1 MGKFAK
7 KMKKKY
13 NETNKKSIIVYLIL
27 RVLVIICMIFQILMG
42 NFENVF
48 MCILSLFLF
57 TIPSIISEKLK
68 IGLPSVLETIIYLFI
83 FSATILGEINNFYGV
98 IPFWDTIL
106 HTLNGFLCA
115 GIGFSLVDLLN
126 QNSKKISLSPLYVV
140 IVAFCFSMTI
150 GILWEFY
157 EFTAD
162 SVFRTDMQK
171 DRVVQNISSVE
182 LNRNGENIP
191 IKVNNIK
198 KTEIYLKDGI
208 IVTIDNGYLDIGI
221 IDTMKDL
228 FVNFIGAIIF
238 SIIGFLYIQN
248 REKYKFTE
256 NFIPTKVYDIDLE
269 KSIYLKEQINLK
281 KNDRKLN

>member
-13 NETNKKSIIVYLIL
+13 EETNKKSIAVYLVL
-27 RVLVIICMIFQILMG
+27 RLLVVISMIFQILMG

-48 MCILSLFLF
+48 MCILALLLF
-57 TIPSIISEKLK
+57 TIPTIISEKLK
-68 IGLPSVLETIIYLFI
+68 IGLPSLLEGIIYLFI
-83 FSATILGEINNFYGV
+83 FSTTILGEINNFYRI
-98 IPFWDTIL
+98 IPFWDTML

-126 QNSKKISLSPLYVV
+126 QNSKQINLSPLYVA

-162 SVFRTDMQK
+162 SVLRTDMQK
-171 DRVVQNISSVE
+171 DRIIQSISSVE
-182 LNRNGENIP
+182 LHPNGENIP
-191 IKVNNIK
+191 IKVNDIE
-198 KTEIYLKDGI
+198 KTEIYSKDG
-208 IVTIDNGYLDIGI
+208 TITTIKNGYLDIGI

-228 FVNFIGAIIF
+228 FVNFIGAVVF
-238 SIIGFLYIQN
+238 SVIGFLYI
-248 REKYKFTE
+248 
-256 NFIPTKVYDIDLE
+256 
-269 KSIYLKEQINLK
+269 K
-281 KNDRKLN
+281 KQKKI

>member
-13 NETNKKSIIVYLIL
+13 NETNRKSIVVYLVL
-27 RVLVIICMIFQILMG
+27 RLLVVISMIFQMLMG

-48 MCILSLFLF
+48 MCILALLLF
-57 TIPSIISEKLK
+57 TIPTIVSEKFK
-68 IGLPSVLETIIYLFI
+68 IGLPSLFEAIIYLFI
-83 FSATILGEINNFYGV
+83 FSTTILGEINNFYGI
-98 IPFWDTIL
+98 IPFWDTML

-126 QNSKKISLSPLYVV
+126 QNSKQINLSPLYVV

-162 SVFRTDMQK
+162 SVFKTDMQK
-171 DRVVQNISSVE
+171 DRIVQSISSVE
-182 LNRNGENIP
+182 LNVNRENVP
-191 IKVNNIK
+191 IKINDIE
-198 KTEIYLKDGI
+198 KTEIYLKDGTITI
-208 IVTIDNGYLDIGI
+208 IENGYLDIGI

-228 FVNFIGAIIF
+228 FVNFIGAIVF
-238 SIIGFLYIQN
+238 SVIGYLYVKN
-248 REKYKFTE
+248 RKKYKFAE
-256 NFIPTKVYDIDLE
+256 NFIPI
-269 KSIYLKEQINLK
+269 
-281 KNDRKLN
+281 KNNQ

>member
-13 NETNKKSIIVYLIL
+13 DETNKKSIAVYLIL
-27 RVLVIICMIFQILMG
+27 RLLVVASMVFQILMG

-48 MCILSLFLF
+48 MCVLSLLLF
-57 TIPSIISEKLK
+57 TIPTIISEKFK
-68 IGLPSVLETIIYLFI
+68 IGLPSLLEAIIYMFI
-83 FSATILGEINNFYGV
+83 FSATILGEINNFYGI

-115 GIGFSLVDLLN
+115 GIGFSLVNLLN
-126 QNSKKISLSPLYVV
+126 QNSKKINLSPLYVV

-150 GILWEFY
+150 GVLWEFY

-162 SVFRTDMQK
+162 SIFKTDMQK
-171 DRVVQNISSVE
+171 DRIVQNISSVE
-182 LNRNGENIP
+182 LNSNDENVP
-191 IKVNNIK
+191 IKLNNIG
-198 KTEIYLKDGI
+198 KTIIYLKDG
-208 IVTIDNGYLDIGI
+208 TITTIENGYLDIGI

-238 SIIGFLYIQN
+238 SIIGFLYVKN

-256 NFIPTKVYDIDLE
+256 NFIPI
-269 KSIYLKEQINLK
+269 
-281 KNDRKLN
+281 KNN